1 MLVILRGWS
10 VNGVF
15 RVEQWSHNEIKWR
28 MKKRTKLKAY
38 FKLPMCTLEYWNIEK
53 LEQGEK

>member
-1 MLVILRGWS
+1 
-10 VNGVF
+10 
-15 RVEQWSHNEIKWR
+15 

-38 FKLPMCTLEYWNIEK
+38 FKLPMCTLDYWNIEK